1 MQNKNESYSKRQL
14 IGFVIALPLFI
25 SLLLID
31 APEGLA
37 VEGWRVFAV
46 AVLMAILWM
55 TESIPIP
62 VTALLPLIL
71 FPFLGVT
78 AFGNVAASYANSNV
92 FLFMGGFFIAISM
105 QKWGLHRR
113 IALYLIW
120 AIGSSPRRIILGFM
134 VATASLS
141 MWISNTATTMLLYP
155 IGLAVILQLVESR
168 EGDESGSDKAISNFR
183 TALMLGIAYAA
194 SIGGISTLV
203 GTPPNIVFVSAFSK
217 LYPEAP
223 EISFFT
229 WFVAGFLLL
238 LLFLPICWIVLTRIT
253 FKISNKSSPGGRQVI
268 REELNKLG
276 PMLIQEK
283 LVAVVFSATALAW
296 ITRKDVTIGSTT
308 LQGWSSMLDA
318 SDFLHDG
325 TVAML
330 AAIILFCIPVN
341 LKKGKFLLDWESAV
355 KIPWGILILFG
366 GGIALAGGFKS
377 SGLAEW
383 FGSQLSLL
391 GGVPVPIMISITCT
405 TMTFMTELT
414 SNIATTSL
422 FMPILASTAAG
433 IGMHP
438 LLLMIPATIS
448 ASCAFMLPVA
458 TPPNAII
465 FASGYV
471 SISQMAKTGILLNLI
486 GIVLVTLLT
495 YFVVVPLFEIST
507 TSLPAWVH

>member
-1 MQNKNESYSKRQL
+1 MQNKSESYSKRQI
-14 IGFVIALPLFI
+14 IGLVIALPLFI
-25 SLLLID
+25 ILLLIP
-31 APEGLA
+31 APSGLT
-37 VEGWRVFAV
+37 VEGWRVFAI
-46 AVLMAILWM
+46 AALMAILWM

-71 FPFLGVT
+71 FPFLGVIG
-78 AFGNVAASYANSNV
+78 FGDVAVSYANSNV
-92 FLFMGGFFIAISM
+92 FLFMGGFFIAIAM

-120 AIGSSPRRIILGFM
+120 VIGSSPRRIILGFM
-134 VATASLS
+134 VATAFLS
-141 MWISNTATTMLLYP
+141 MWISNTATTMMLYP
-155 IGLAVILQLVESR
+155 IGLAVILHLMEGR
-168 EGDESGSDKAISNFR
+168 EGDGLGRDKSILNFR
-183 TALMLGIAYAA
+183 TSLMLGIAYAA
-194 SIGGISTLV
+194 SIGGIATLV

-229 WFVAGFLLL
+229 WFMAGSLLL
-238 LLFLPICWIVLTRIT
+238 LLFLPLCWIVLTRIV
-253 FKISNKSSPGGRQVI
+253 FRISSESSPGGRQMI

-276 PMLIQEK
+276 PMLMQEK

-296 ITRKDVTIGSTT
+296 ITRKDVTIGAVT
-308 LQGWSSMLDA
+308 LKGWSSMLGA

-341 LKKGKFLLDWESAV
+341 LKKGQFLLDWESAV

-383 FGSQLSLL
+383 FGAQLSLL
-391 GGVPVPIMISITCT
+391 GSVPIPIMILSTCT

-414 SNIATTSL
+414 SNVATTSL
-422 FMPILASTAAG
+422 FMPILASTATG
-433 IGMHP
+433 IGAHP

-471 SISQMAKTGILLNLI
+471 SISQMARTGILLNLI
-486 GIVLVTLLT
+486 GVILVTLLT

-507 TSLPAWVH
+507 PALPAWVH

>member
-25 SLLLID
+25 ILLLID

-37 VEGWRVFAV
+37 VEGWRVFAI

-71 FPFLGVT
+71 FPFLGVIG
-78 AFGNVAASYANSNV
+78 FGDVAASYANSNV
-92 FLFMGGFFIAISM
+92 FLFMGGFFIAITM

-168 EGDESGSDKAISNFR
+168 EGDESGSDKSISNFR

-229 WFVAGFLLL
+229 WFVVGSLLL
-238 LLFLPICWIVLTRIT
+238 LLFLPICWIVLTRIA
-253 FKISNKSSPGGRQVI
+253 FRVSNKSFPGGRQVFG
-268 REELNKLG
+268 EEIKN
-276 PMLIQEK
+276 
-283 LVAVVFSATALAW
+283 
-296 ITRKDVTIGSTT
+296 
-308 LQGWSSMLDA
+308 
-318 SDFLHDG
+318 
-325 TVAML
+325 
-330 AAIILFCIPVN
+330 
-341 LKKGKFLLDWESAV
+341 
-355 KIPWGILILFG
+355 
-366 GGIALAGGFKS
+366 
-377 SGLAEW
+377 
-383 FGSQLSLL
+383 
-391 GGVPVPIMISITCT
+391 
-405 TMTFMTELT
+405 
-414 SNIATTSL
+414 
-422 FMPILASTAAG
+422 
-433 IGMHP
+433 
-438 LLLMIPATIS
+438 
-448 ASCAFMLPVA
+448 
-458 TPPNAII
+458 
-465 FASGYV
+465 
-471 SISQMAKTGILLNLI
+471 
-486 GIVLVTLLT
+486 
-495 YFVVVPLFEIST
+495 
-507 TSLPAWVH
+507 

>member
-1 MQNKNESYSKRQL
+1 LQNKNESYSKRQL

-168 EGDESGSDKAISNFR
+168 EGDESGSDKSISNFR

-422 FMPILASTAAG
+422 FMPILASTATG

>member
-1 MQNKNESYSKRQL
+1 MQNKSENYTKRQK
-14 IGFVIALPLFI
+14 IGFAVTLPLFI
-25 SLLLID
+25 ILLLMP
-31 APEGLA
+31 APAGLS
-37 VEGWRVFAV
+37 VEGWRVFAI
-46 AVLMAILWM
+46 AAIMAILWM

-71 FPFLGVT
+71 FPFFGVI
-78 AFGNVAASYANSNV
+78 AFGDVAASYANSNV
-92 FLFMGGFFIAISM
+92 ILFMGGFFIAISM

-120 AIGSSPRRIILGFM
+120 GIGTSPRRIILGFM
-134 VATASLS
+134 VATAFLS
-141 MWISNTATTMLLYP
+141 MWISNTATTMMLYP
-155 IGLAVILQLVESR
+155 IGLAVILHLMESR
-168 EGDESGSDKAISNFR
+168 VGAESATDDSILNFR

-194 SIGGISTLV
+194 SIGGIATLV

-229 WFVAGFLLL
+229 WFMVGSLLL
-238 LLFLPICWIVLTRIT
+238 LLFLPICWIVLTRIS
-253 FKISNKSSPGGRQVI
+253 FRVSNKNLPGGRQVI

-296 ITRKDVTIGSTT
+296 ITRKDMIIGSAT
-308 LQGWSSMLDA
+308 LKGWSSMLGA

-330 AAIILFCIPVN
+330 AAIVLFCIPVN

-383 FGSQLSLL
+383 VGTQLSLL
-391 GGVPVPIMISITCT
+391 GTVPLPIMISRTCP
-405 TMTFMTELT
+405 TMTFTTELT
-414 SNIATTSL
+414 SNVATTSL
-422 FMPILASTAAG
+422 FMPVLASTAAG

-471 SISQMAKTGILLNLI
+471 SISQMAKAGILLNLI

-495 YFVVVPLFEIST
+495 YFVIVPLFEISIT
-507 TSLPAWVH
+507 ALPAWVH

>member
-1 MQNKNESYSKRQL
+1 MQNKTESYSKRQL

-168 EGDESGSDKAISNFR
+168 EGDESGSYKSISNFR